1 MEADR
6 LRDQSALRRIAMEL
20 QGAAQ
25 QVWIFIGESD
35 LWHGRSL
42 YLSLLETLKRNGCA
56 GGTVFRGVAGFGA
69 HNLIHTTS
77 LVELSSDLP
86 IVVVFVDRADRVARV
101 LPEIMAMV
109 NEGMITVLP
118 VEVLKYSYRGVG
130 PFPSHLTVA
139 DVMTRGVA
147 QIQTTTPIAEIVSLL
162 IDRALRALP
171 VVTAEGQVVGI
182 VTDGDLLTRGAT
194 ELSVDVQRELPLAE
208 RAAHVAQLES
218 RPQSAADV
226 MTANPITLPAA
237 TGLAQ
242 AAAVMAEHNLKRLP
256 VVDAQGVLIGMVSR
270 YDLLKTVAEGL
281 RQRPDIPLE
290 LPLGAATTA
299 GDIMMREVPQ
309 VHVDTPLAETLD
321 RLLETQKRRVI
332 VIDADF
338 RVVGIIT
345 DGDVLRRAAKR
356 IHGGALRRLAAWLS
370 GGPRPHEVEVE
381 SRNRIASDVMTSPVV
396 TVQTNTPIV
405 EIIHLMT
412 MHRIKRVPVVDSNG
426 RLAGLVGR
434 AGVLSALSQKRV

>member
-1 MEADR
+1 
-6 LRDQSALRRIAMEL
+6 MEL

-42 YLSLLETLKRNGCA
+42 HLSILETLKRNACA
-56 GGTVFRGVAGFGA
+56 GGTVLRGVAGFGA

-86 IVVVFVDRADRVARV
+86 IVVTFVDRADRVARV

-118 VEVLKYSYRGVG
+118 VDVLKYSHRSIGV
-130 PFPSHLTVA
+130 FPSHLTVA
-139 DVMTRGVA
+139 DVMTRTVA
-147 QIQTTTPIAEIVSLL
+147 RVHTSTPIAEIVSLL

-171 VVTAEGQVVGI
+171 VVSVDGQVVGI

-194 ELSVDVQRELPLAE
+194 ELSVDLQRELPLAE

-218 RPQSAADV
+218 HPQNAADV
-226 MTANPITLPAA
+226 MTPDPITLSGA

-242 AAAVMAEHNLKRLP
+242 AAAVMAEHNVKRLP
-256 VVDAQGVLIGMVSR
+256 VVDSHGVLIGMVSR

-281 RQRPDIPLE
+281 RQRPDVPVE
-290 LPLGAATTA
+290 LPKGAATTA

-309 VHVDTPLAETLD
+309 VRADTALAETLD
-321 RLLETQKRRVI
+321 RLLETEKHRVV
-332 VIDADF
+332 VIDADTQ
-338 RVVGIIT
+338 VVGIIT
-345 DGDVLRRAAKR
+345 DGDVMRRAAKR
-356 IHGGALRRLAAWLS
+356 VRGGALRRLAAWFS

-381 SRNRIASDVMTSPVV
+381 SRNRTASDVMTSPVV
-396 TVQTNTPIV
+396 TVQTDTPIV
-405 EIIHLMT
+405 EVIHLMT
-412 MHRIKRVPVVDSNG
+412 MHGIKRVPVVDSNG
-426 RLAGLVGR
+426 RLVGLVGR
-434 AGVLSALSQKRV
+434 AGVLSALSQKRL